1 MTDPTP
7 APRKRWAP
15 TVRDEF
21 AHISADCQSALSAG

>member
-15 TVRDEF
+15 AVRDHC
-21 AHISADCQSALSAG
+21 AHISADCQSALSGG